1 MVCFLAEQ
9 ANDGGVPLGQIYMAG
24 GGRDMVWF
32 LAEQVDGGGV
42 PSGIVYM
49 VEERERDNLIPG

>member
-1 MVCFLAEQ
+1 
-9 ANDGGVPLGQIYMAG
+9 MAG
-24 GGRDMVWF
+24 EGRDMVWF

-49 VEERERDNLIPG
+49 VEERERDGLIPG